1 MKNHCFKMIALLALS
16 ACIASGCS
24 SKTEAPKASSEA
36 KTEASKEET
45 KPEDQWEAKEHSWKF
60 AYFGTSTSEKTNQ
73 MDSEGGLDTKISL
86 KSCTVKEDGSI
97 DKKGGKF
104 AAGEGYDGI
113 SFYYTEIDA
122 KNENFLLKAD
132 VTIDYVNPTPD
143 GQEGVALLVRDSLGE
158 NGVSDCSFYTNSAAV
173 IASKLDY
180 VAEDGTKTSVK
191 DGVGYRMITG
201 VDSPVTPPDGNVLKL
216 DSQAFL
222 PEVKLTA
229 GDTYTFQLEK
239 TNTGYHGSYYN
250 ASGEKMEHILYGVDE
265 LLKIDPDHVYAGFAV
280 ARGCNATFSNITFTT
295 SNPAEDAQ
303 ALEKPD
309 EEIPVKLEIL
319 SAGTTGSSEY
329 TLSIKANADGILK
342 VLTDTADKTSRDEGL
357 EVKAGQLM
365 EETHKLDSGEH
376 TFTIEFTPKDGYMPE
391 EGVKL
396 DSYETVKTEYK
407 VICRPFET
415 DILYAAADGAEE
427 GDGTKEKP
435 LDLPTALK
443 FVTAGQTI
451 LLREGVY
458 ELKDGI
464 VVARGING
472 TEENPIVMKPENGSV
487 IVDFKGEGQGFEMGG
502 NYWSIEG
509 ISFCHS
515 ADGAPGI
522 RVSGSNNI
530 LKGLKTYENGNTG
543 LQISGSS
550 QEKMSMWP
558 SNNQILN
565 CTSYNNSDAAMEDAD
580 GFAAKLT
587 CGPGNVFDGCVA
599 AYNADDGWDLFAK
612 IATGPIGAVT
622 IKNCVAF
629 KNGYLYKADGTI
641 IEAGNGNG
649 FKMGG
654 TGISGHH
661 VLRNSISYENKAK
674 GIDSNSCPDIE
685 IYDNVS
691 FNNQGANI
699 ALYTSNKADTAFAA
713 QGNISFRLGMEPV
726 KEEIVLKGQD
736 EALIYTEH
744 NYFYDEEKDA
754 YVNSLGE
761 EVTEGFFESLD
772 TGVMPSR
779 DEEGNLDLHGLLKLK
794 K

>member
-1 MKNHCFKMIALLALS
+1 MKKHCFKIIALLALT
-16 ACIASGCS
+16 AAIASGCS
-24 SKTEAPKASSEA
+24 SKTEAPKASSETETESSQEE
-36 KTEASKEET
+36 KTSEG
-45 KPEDQWEAKEHSWKF
+45 QWEAREHQWEF
-60 AYFGTSTSEKTNQ
+60 AYFGTSTSEKTNL
-73 MDSEGGLDTKISL
+73 MDSDGGLDSKISL

-113 SFYYTEIDA
+113 SYYYTEIDA

-158 NGVSDCSFYTNSAAV
+158 NGGSDCSFYTNSAAV

-180 VAEDGTKTSVK
+180 VAEDGTKTSIK
-191 DGVGYRMITG
+191 DGIGYRMITG

-222 PEVKLTA
+222 PELKLTA
-229 GDTYTFQLEK
+229 GETYTFQLEK

-250 ASGEKMEHILYGVDE
+250 ENGEKMEHILYGAEE
-265 LLKIDPDHVYAGFAV
+265 LLKIDPEHVYAGFAA
-280 ARGCNATFSNITFTT
+280 ARGCNATFSNIIFTT
-295 SNPAEDAQ
+295 SNPAEDES
-303 ALEKPD
+303 ALKKPD
-309 EEIPVKLEIL
+309 EEVPVKMDIL
-319 SAGTTGSSEY
+319 SAGTTGSTDY
-329 TLSIKANADGILK
+329 TLSIKTNADGILK
-342 VLTDTADKTSRDEGL
+342 VSTEQAASAEGL

-365 EETHKLDSGEH
+365 EETHKLESGEH
-376 TFTIEFTPKDGYMPE
+376 TFTIEFTPQEGYMPE

-396 DSYETVKTEYK
+396 DSYEALKTEYK
-407 VICRPFET
+407 VVCRPFET
-415 DILYAAADGAEE
+415 DTLYVSADGSGE
-427 GDGTKEKP
+427 GDGTEGKP
-435 LDLPTALK
+435 LDLSSALK

-451 LLREGVY
+451 LLKGGTYAAKEG
-458 ELKDGI
+458 I
-464 VVARGING
+464 SVARGING
-472 TEENPIVMKPENGSV
+472 AEDKPIVMKPEGENV
-487 IVDFKGEGQGFEMGG
+487 IVDFGKEGPGFEMGG
-502 NYWSIEG
+502 NYWNIEG

-515 ADGAPGI
+515 KDGAPGI

-530 LKGLKTYENGNTG
+530 LKGLRTYENGNTG

-550 QEKMSMWP
+550 QEKLSMWP
-558 SNNQILN
+558 SNNQIIN
-565 CTSYNNSDAAMEDAD
+565 CTSYNNSDEAMEDAD

-599 AYNADDGWDLFAK
+599 AYNADDGWDFFAK

-629 KNGYLYKADGTI
+629 KNGYLYKEDGTI
-641 IEAGNGNG
+641 MEAGNGNG

-661 VLRNSISYENKAK
+661 VMRNSISYENKAK

-691 FNNQGANI
+691 FNNEGANI
-699 ALYTSNKADTAFAA
+699 ALYTSNKADTSFVA
-713 QGNISFRLGMEPV
+713 QGNISFRVGMDPV
-726 KEEIVLKGQD
+726 EEELSLKGQD
-736 EALIYTEH
+736 ESLIYTEH
-744 NYFYDEEKDA
+744 NYFYDKERDA

-761 EVTEGFFESLD
+761 EVTEEFFESLD
-772 TGVMPSR
+772 TSVMPSR
-779 DEEGNLDLHGLLKLK
+779 DENGNLDLHGLLKLK